1 MIMNDFGT
9 QSKIKPLNYDDN
21 DKEPQTEC
29 ESSDTDESE
38 YHQSENKYDDDNSSD
53 TPLTDFGKMPS
64 KTAFVVY
71 WLPLMIFWKSRL
83 ICSLLATVKNVT
95 IKGSQSLLRLH
106 VQIIMRTSGNLNL
119 QLIDIPNVTCL
130 SAAVLFSKN
139 TFERS
144 IAKYFD
150 IAKN

>member
-1 MIMNDFGT
+1 
-9 QSKIKPLNYDDN
+9 
-21 DKEPQTEC
+21 
-29 ESSDTDESE
+29 
-38 YHQSENKYDDDNSSD
+38 
-53 TPLTDFGKMPS
+53 
-64 KTAFVVY
+64 
-71 WLPLMIFWKSRL
+71 
-83 ICSLLATVKNVT
+83 
-95 IKGSQSLLRLH
+95 
-106 VQIIMRTSGNLNL
+106 MRTSGNLNL